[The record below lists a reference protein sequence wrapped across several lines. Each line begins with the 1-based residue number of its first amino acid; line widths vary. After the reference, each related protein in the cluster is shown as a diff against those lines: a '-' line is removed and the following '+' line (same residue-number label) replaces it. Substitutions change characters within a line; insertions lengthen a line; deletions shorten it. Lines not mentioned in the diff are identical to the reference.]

1 MNWADWEVVE
11 KMIEREAWERI
22 RSRMVVRD
30 KEFPTQ
36 GRATLEQVV
45 AASFQEAREL
55 VKHAQAEKAK
65 IRQEVLENG
74 GVL

>member
-1 MNWADWEVVE
+1 MNWTDWDVVE
-11 KMIEREAWERI
+11 KIEQEAWERI

-30 KEFPTQ
+30 KEYPTQ

-45 AASFQEAREL
+45 AVSFQEAREL

-65 IRQEVLENG
+65 IRQEVCENG
-74 GVL
+74 GIL

>member
-1 MNWADWEVVE
+1 MNWTDWDVVE
-11 KMIEREAWERI
+11 KIEQEAWERI

-30 KEFPTQ
+30 KEYPTQ

-45 AASFQEAREL
+45 AVSFQEAREL
-55 VKHAQAEKAK
+55 VKHAQAEKVK
-65 IRQEVLENG
+65 IRQEVCENG

>member
-1 MNWADWEVVE
+1 MNWTDWDVVE
-11 KMIEREAWERI
+11 KIEQEAWERI

-30 KEFPTQ
+30 KEYPTQ

-45 AASFQEAREL
+45 AVSFQEAREL

-65 IRQEVLENG
+65 IRQEVCENG

>member
-1 MNWADWEVVE
+1 MNWTDWDVVE
-11 KMIEREAWERI
+11 KIEQEAWERI

-45 AASFQEAREL
+45 AVSFQEAREL
-55 VKHAQAEKAK
+55 VKHAQAEKVK
-65 IRQEVLENG
+65 IRQEVCENG